1 MQEKLAR
8 NELGIF
14 PSSIASC
21 TIHRYLAILK
31 ATTGPDGL
39 SARILKMA
47 AAAIAGGLTKLFNV
61 SLTEGDFP
69 MEWKKAN
76 VYPVFKSGNPC
87 LRTNYRPISVLSVIA
102 KVFETIVHQQVTSYF
117 ISNDL
122 FTKAQSGFRSGH
134 STQDVLLR
142 VTEDWKLALDADDL
156 VGIMFIDLSKAF
168 DSIDHSLLIAKLFAY
183 GFDGIS
189 LRWFTNYL
197 SNRRQRVVL
206 DHVYSDWA
214 AVMRG
219 VPQGSVLG
227 PLLFII
233 YMNDLP
239 AVIQHSHMNLFADD
253 IALYVIHSDPCT
265 VQTYLNHDLSLIFQW
280 VTSNGFKVNVSKSQ
294 LLLLARRHRRN
305 ELSSI
310 QIFLAGNLIQPKSCV
325 KYLGILVDSDLAW
338 TEHIHSLRKKCLAVL
353 SVIRRISIYMPTT
366 LLKTLYKA
374 FVLPCLT
381 YCCCVW
387 HFCSGTVSDHL
398 QRVQNYAMRVVL
410 KKPPRTSSC
419 TCLRSLGWQTLY
431 QHRCLLL
438 LCQVKRCLLKI
449 SPSYLTSLFMTNEQ
463 FGYTSTRGRDK
474 IHMLRPRTE
483 FGRHTFSFRGA
494 QLYNILPSTA
504 RQIKTLPAF
513 KHFCVSHGLPVT

>member
-1 MQEKLAR
+1 MSQAVKPKCRSHIGCIRTDAGDFDSAEDIVALLNDHFSALFR
-8 NELGIF
+8 SLPL
-14 PSSIASC
+14 PSINHPGFTTDC
-21 TIHRYLAILK
+21 TFHFAPVSTDIVLK
-31 ATTGPDGL
+31 VLNSLVINKATGPDGL

-76 VYPVFKSGNPC
+76 VYPVFKSGDPC

-122 FTKAQSGFRSGH
+122 FTEAQSGFRSGH

-168 DSIDHSLLIAKLFAY
+168 DSIDHSLLIAKLSAY

-214 AVMRG
+214 TVMRG

-338 TEHIHSLRKKCLAVL
+338 TEHIHSIRKKCLAVL

-387 HFCSGTVSDHL
+387 HFCSGIVSDHL

-410 KKPPRTSSC
+410 KKPPRTSSY
-419 TCLRSLGWQTLY
+419 TCLQSLGWQTLY

-438 LCQVKRCLLKI
+438 LCQVKRCLLEDF
-449 SPSYLTSLFMTNEQ
+449 SLIFD
-463 FGYTSTRGRDK
+463 FLVYDK
-474 IHMLRPRTE
+474 
-483 FGRHTFSFRGA
+483 
-494 QLYNILPSTA
+494 
-504 RQIKTLPAF
+504 
-513 KHFCVSHGLPVT
+513 